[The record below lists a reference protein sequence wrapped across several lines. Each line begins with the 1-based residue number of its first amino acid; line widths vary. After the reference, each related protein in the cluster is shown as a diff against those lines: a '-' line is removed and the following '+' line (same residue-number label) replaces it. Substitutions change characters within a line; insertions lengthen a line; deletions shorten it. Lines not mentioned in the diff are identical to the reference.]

1 MTCYDPVV
9 AIHGWWG
16 GQLMTRDPVDTVLAR
31 EIMTENVVTVRP
43 NTTVEEVARLLMTHR
58 ITGVPVIDEAGRV
71 LGIVSEFDLLAKRGH
86 TAGEI
91 MTRDVIAVTEE
102 TPAEAIADLIVQQR
116 VRRVPVLKEG
126 RLVGIV
132 TRADL
137 IRLLAL
143 TRWTCS
149 NCGYFERGLHR
160 PEVCSACGNRTFTLE
175 REPPGM

>member
-1 MTCYDPVV
+1 
-9 AIHGWWG
+9 
-16 GQLMTRDPVDTVLAR
+16 MTRDPGDTVLAK
-31 EIMTENVVTVRP
+31 EVMTKHVVTVRP
-43 NTTVEEVARLLMTHR
+43 NTTVDEVARLLMTHR
-58 ITGVPVIDEAGRV
+58 ITGVPVTDDEGRV
-71 LGIVSEFDLLAKRGH
+71 LGIVSEFDLLAKHGRS
-86 TAGEI
+86 AGEV

-116 VRRVPVLKEG
+116 VRRVPVLREG

-137 IRLLAL
+137 VRLFAL

-149 NCGYFERGLHR
+149 NCGFFERGLHR
-160 PEVCSACGNRTFTLE
+160 PVVCMACGNRTFTLE